1 MSPRLSSIPLA
12 AWLACGSLAPGFA
25 GAAQVA
31 APASSTAAPA
41 SSVAASASNVAAP
54 SGSVAAPAKPRTADL
69 CDGCAIVDS
78 VTSQKRKGEG
88 GIVGK
93 VGGAVVGGVL
103 GHQIGGGT
111 GKTLATI
118 GGAAAGAY
126 AGNEVQKQ
134 TSSKTVWTTRVTLK
148 DGSQRSFETA
158 TDPGYK
164 PGTVVRIDGSTLRK
178 P

>member
-1 MSPRLSSIPLA
+1 MPNRTA
-12 AWLACGSLAPGFA
+12 APSAAIFMLA
-25 GAAQVA
+25 GALALGVA
-31 APASSTAAPA
+31 AATGTPAASAPASAVAPRLA
-41 SSVAASASNVAAP
+41 
-54 SGSVAAPAKPRTADL
+54 GL

-78 VTSQKRKGEG
+78 VTTEKQKGEG

-126 AGNEVQKQ
+126 AGNEVQKR
-134 TSSKTVWTTRVTLK
+134 SSAKTIWRTRVTQK
-148 DGSQRSFETA
+148 DGSQRSFETS
-158 TDPGYK
+158 TDPGWK
-164 PGTVVRIDGSTLRK
+164 PGTVVRIDGATLRK

>member
-1 MSPRLSSIPLA
+1 ML
-12 AWLACGSLAPGFA
+12 A
-25 GAAQVA
+25 GALALGVA
-31 APASSTAAPA
+31 AATGTPAASAPASAVAPRLA
-41 SSVAASASNVAAP
+41 
-54 SGSVAAPAKPRTADL
+54 GL

-78 VTSQKRKGEG
+78 VTTEKQKGEG

-126 AGNEVQKQ
+126 AGNEVQKR
-134 TSSKTVWTTRVTLK
+134 SSAKTIWRTRVTQK
-148 DGSQRSFETA
+148 DGSQRSFETS
-158 TDPGYK
+158 TDPGWK
-164 PGTVVRIDGSTLRK
+164 PGTVVRIDGATLRK

>member
-1 MSPRLSSIPLA
+1 MSIRTA
-12 AWLACGSLAPGFA
+12 AGSAAALLLA
-25 GAAQVA
+25 GALALGPAATAA
-31 APASSTAAPA
+31 APT
-41 SSVAASASNVAAP
+41 AASAAA
-54 SGSVAAPAKPRTADL
+54 SAVTPRLADL
-69 CDGCAIVDS
+69 CDGCAIVEA
-78 VTSQKRKGEG
+78 VTTEKQKGEG

-126 AGNEVQKQ
+126 AGNEVQKR
-134 TSSKTVWTTRVTLK
+134 TSAKTIWRTRVTQK
-148 DGSQRSFETA
+148 DGSQRTFETS
-158 TDPGYK
+158 TDPGFK

>member
-1 MSPRLSSIPLA
+1 MSIRTA
-12 AWLACGSLAPGFA
+12 AVSAAALLLA
-25 GAAQVA
+25 GALALGPAATAA
-31 APASSTAAPA
+31 APT
-41 SSVAASASNVAAP
+41 AASAAA
-54 SGSVAAPAKPRTADL
+54 SAVTPRLVDL
-69 CDGCAIVDS
+69 CEGCAIVEA
-78 VTSQKRKGEG
+78 VTTEKQKGEG

-126 AGNEVQKQ
+126 AGNEVQKR
-134 TSSKTVWTTRVTLK
+134 TSAKTIWRTRVTQK
-148 DGSQRSFETA
+148 DGSQRTFETS
-158 TDPGYK
+158 TDPGFK
-164 PGTVVRIDGSTLRK
+164 PGTVVRIDGSALRK

>member
-1 MSPRLSSIPLA
+1 MSIRTA
-12 AWLACGSLAPGFA
+12 AVSAAALLLA
-25 GAAQVA
+25 GALALGPAATAA
-31 APASSTAAPA
+31 APT
-41 SSVAASASNVAAP
+41 AASAAA
-54 SGSVAAPAKPRTADL
+54 SAVTPRLADL
-69 CDGCAIVDS
+69 CDGCAIVEA
-78 VTSQKRKGEG
+78 VTTEKQKGEG

-126 AGNEVQKQ
+126 AGNEVQKR
-134 TSSKTVWTTRVTLK
+134 TSAKTIWRTRVTQK
-148 DGSQRSFETA
+148 DGSQRTFETS
-158 TDPGYK
+158 TDPGWK
-164 PGTVVRIDGSTLRK
+164 PGTVVRIDGSALRK

>member
-1 MSPRLSSIPLA
+1 MSIRTA
-12 AWLACGSLAPGFA
+12 AVSAAALLLA
-25 GAAQVA
+25 GALALGPAATAA
-31 APASSTAAPA
+31 APT
-41 SSVAASASNVAAP
+41 AASAAA
-54 SGSVAAPAKPRTADL
+54 SAVTPRLADL
-69 CDGCAIVDS
+69 CDGCAIVEA
-78 VTSQKRKGEG
+78 VTTEKQKGEG

-118 GGAAAGAY
+118 GGAAAGSY
-126 AGNEVQKQ
+126 AGNEVQKR
-134 TSSKTVWTTRVTLK
+134 TSAKTIWRTRVTQK
-148 DGSQRSFETA
+148 DGSQRTFETS
-158 TDPGYK
+158 TDPGFK

>member
-1 MSPRLSSIPLA
+1 MPSRTITISASSLLLAGALAIGPAATAAGTPAASGAAAAATPRL
-12 AWLACGSLAPGFA
+12 
-25 GAAQVA
+25 
-31 APASSTAAPA
+31 
-41 SSVAASASNVAAP
+41 
-54 SGSVAAPAKPRTADL
+54 ADL
-69 CDGCAIVDS
+69 CNGCAIVDA
-78 VTSQKRKGEG
+78 VTTEKQKGEG

-126 AGNEVQKQ
+126 AGNEVQKR
-134 TSSKTVWTTRVTLK
+134 TSAKTIWRTRVTQK
-148 DGSQRSFETA
+148 DGSQRTFETS
-158 TDPGYK
+158 TDPGWK
-164 PGTVVRIDGSTLRK
+164 PGTVVRVDGATLRK

>member
-1 MSPRLSSIPLA
+1 MSIRTA
-12 AWLACGSLAPGFA
+12 AVSAAALLLA
-25 GAAQVA
+25 GALALGPAATAA
-31 APASSTAAPA
+31 APT
-41 SSVAASASNVAAP
+41 AASAAA
-54 SGSVAAPAKPRTADL
+54 SAVTLRLADL
-69 CDGCAIVDS
+69 CDGCAIVEA
-78 VTSQKRKGEG
+78 VTTEKQKGEG

-126 AGNEVQKQ
+126 AGNEVQKR
-134 TSSKTVWTTRVTLK
+134 TSAKTIWRTRVTQK
-148 DGSQRSFETA
+148 DGSQRTFETS
-158 TDPGYK
+158 TDPGFK

>member
-1 MSPRLSSIPLA
+1 MSIRTA
-12 AWLACGSLAPGFA
+12 AVSAAALLLA
-25 GAAQVA
+25 GALALGPAATAA
-31 APASSTAAPA
+31 APT
-41 SSVAASASNVAAP
+41 AASAAA
-54 SGSVAAPAKPRTADL
+54 SAVTPRLADL
-69 CDGCAIVDS
+69 CDGCAIVEA
-78 VTSQKRKGEG
+78 VTTEKQKGEG

-126 AGNEVQKQ
+126 AGNEVQKR
-134 TSSKTVWTTRVTLK
+134 TSAKTIWRTRVTQK
-148 DGSQRSFETA
+148 DGSQRTFETS
-158 TDPGYK
+158 TDPGFK

>member
-1 MSPRLSSIPLA
+1 MSIRTA
-12 AWLACGSLAPGFA
+12 AVSAAALLLA
-25 GAAQVA
+25 GALALGPAVTAAA
-31 APASSTAAPA
+31 APAPA
-41 SSVAASASNVAAP
+41 SAAASAST
-54 SGSVAAPAKPRTADL
+54 PRLADL
-69 CDGCAIVDS
+69 CNGCAIVDA
-78 VTSQKRKGEG
+78 VTTEKQKGEG

-126 AGNEVQKQ
+126 AGNEVQKR
-134 TSSKTVWTTRVTLK
+134 TSAKTIWRTRVTQK
-148 DGSQRSFETA
+148 DGSQRTFETS
-158 TDPGYK
+158 TDPGFK
-164 PGTVVRIDGSTLRK
+164 PGMVVRIDGSTLRK

>member
-1 MSPRLSSIPLA
+1 MSIRTA
-12 AWLACGSLAPGFA
+12 AVSAAALLLA
-25 GAAQVA
+25 GALALGHAATAA
-31 APASSTAAPA
+31 APT
-41 SSVAASASNVAAP
+41 AASAAA
-54 SGSVAAPAKPRTADL
+54 SAVTPRLADL
-69 CDGCAIVDS
+69 CDGCAIVEA
-78 VTSQKRKGEG
+78 VTTEKQKGEG

-126 AGNEVQKQ
+126 AGNEVQKR
-134 TSSKTVWTTRVTLK
+134 TSAKTIWRTRVTQK
-148 DGSQRSFETA
+148 DGSQRTFETS
-158 TDPGYK
+158 TDPGWK
-164 PGTVVRIDGSTLRK
+164 PGTVVRIDGSALRK

>member
-1 MSPRLSSIPLA
+1 MMSIRTKALALAAALPLA
-12 AWLACGSLAPGFA
+12 ALMPH
-25 GAAQVA
+25 AA
-31 APASSTAAPA
+31 TAAPA
-41 SSVAASASNVAAP
+41 KSAASAAQT
-54 SGSVAAPAKPRTADL
+54 KTADL

-78 VTSQKRKGEG
+78 VTSEKRKGEG
-88 GIVGK
+88 GVVGK
-93 VGGAVVGGVL
+93 IGGAVVGGVL
-103 GHQIGGGT
+103 GHQVGGGT

-126 AGNEVQKQ
+126 AGNEVQKR

-148 DGSQRSFETA
+148 DGSQRSFETES
-158 TDPGYK
+158 DPGFK

>member
-1 MSPRLSSIPLA
+1 MPIRTTPIALA
-12 AWLACGSLAPGFA
+12 AFLLSATLAPDLA
-25 GAAQVA
+25 
-31 APASSTAAPA
+31 TAADGAVPGA
-41 SSVAASASNVAAP
+41 SIAASATP
-54 SGSVAAPAKPRTADL
+54 TRQADL
-69 CDGCAIVDS
+69 CDGCAIVDA
-78 VTSQKRKGEG
+78 VTSEKQKGKG

-103 GHQIGGGT
+103 GHQVGGGT

-126 AGNEVQKQ
+126 AGNEVEKR
-134 TSSKTVWTTRVTLK
+134 SNSKTIWRTRVTLK
-148 DGSQRSFETA
+148 DGSQRTFETS
-158 TDPGYK
+158 TDPGFK